1 MGEIFNRADL
11 NFADELVNKYLL
23 LILNMEKS
31 QMLQSV
37 NSYLSLFGKPDKK
50 ILEAIEKT
58 DRKNFMEKNKTLAY
72 LDQAIPIGHGQT
84 ISQPSTVARMLS
96 LLELKKTDE
105 VLEIGTGSAWNAS
118 LLGYLSKKVLT
129 LEIVPELAKIS
140 QKKIEKL
147 HIKNVEV
154 KQEDFRKINKKF
166 NKIIFTAG
174 ISIEQEKIIENFAEN
189 HLKENGILLCPF
201 QSGPL
206 IILKNKKNKIEKTF
220 TEENYVF
227 VPLILK

>member
-1 MGEIFNRADL
+1 MNL
-11 NFADELVNKYLL
+11 P
-23 LILNMEKS
+23 

-37 NSYLSLFGKPDKK
+37 RNYLSQFGKPDEK
-50 ILEAIEKT
+50 ILKAIEKT
-58 DRKNFMEKNKTLAY
+58 DRKNFMEKNKSFAY

-105 VLEIGTGSAWNAS
+105 VLEIGTGSSWNAA

-129 LEIVPELAKIS
+129 LEIVPELAKNS
-140 QKKIEKL
+140 QEKIKKLE
-147 HIKNVEV
+147 IKNVEV
-154 KQEDFRKINKKF
+154 KQGDFRELKQKF

-174 ISIEQEKIIENFAEN
+174 ISREQETIIENFTKK
-189 HLKENGILLCPF
+189 HLKENGILVCPYRE
-201 QSGPL
+201 GPL
-206 IILKNKKNKIEKTF
+206 IILEKKKRKIKKTF

-227 VPLILK
+227 VPLILE